1 MYLEQSH
8 VEDGV
13 ADQLSQAMEGG
24 ETSSPHL
31 EQEGREG
38 EKEGRG
44 SAVHSRYFEFACP
57 HALYQLLC
65 RLGHQASPVVQPQ
78 SHSPSVS
85 DQMYILE
92 DSAPAVTIHQ
102 PST

>member
-31 EQEGREG
+31 EQEGRV
-38 EKEGRG
+38 EKRKEEAQQYTHVTLNLHAHMHCISYFVDLGTKPLQSFSLGRI
-44 SAVHSRYFEFACP
+44 V
-57 HALYQLLC
+57 LLSQTK
-65 RLGHQASPVVQPQ
+65 RIYWRIVLQQ
-78 SHSPSVS
+78 
-85 DQMYILE
+85 
-92 DSAPAVTIHQ
+92 
-102 PST
+102 